1 MSNRPG
7 RPKGAGRPTAVER
20 ASGFGKVGFCK
31 ICAHPGAQFIN
42 AAIVR
47 AANTKPMNAA
57 EMLDYMKMLDPEF
70 KADRHTFYKHQKE
83 HLTSPLVTAVQKTK
97 DSGERILPK
106 SNAEALEMVR
116 DLGMKTAIENPET
129 IGVDHA
135 LRAISEME
143 KKKGGVENLWV
154 MLSRVQ
160 SGENPQLVI
169 QGEYKEI
176 ETKQE
181 VEIS

>member
-1 MSNRPG
+1 MG
-7 RPKGAGRPTAVER
+7 KRPTAVER
-20 ASGFGKVGFCK
+20 ASGYGKMGFCK

-42 AAIVR
+42 SAIVR
-47 AANTKPMNAA
+47 AAATKPLNAA
-57 EMLDYMKMLDPEF
+57 EMLEYMQRLDPEF

-83 HLTSPLVTAVQKTK
+83 HLTSPLITAVQKTK
-97 DSGERILPK
+97 QSGEAILPK

-154 MLSRVQ
+154 LLSRVQ
-160 SGENPQLVI
+160 AGENPQVVI
-169 QGEYKEI
+169 EGEYKEL
-176 ETKQE
+176 ETQE
-181 VEIS
+181 AVETS